1 VSTTA
6 KWLLLLMMM
15 MMMKM
20 MKMMVMMMTAMSLT
34 MLVADDAQTA
44 CQVRQDASTRSCFS
58 PRDIGDLLHPSL
70 SNITHSITDHHDEHQ
85 G

>member
-6 KWLLLLMMM
+6 KWLLLLLLMMM
-15 MMMKM
+15 MMM
-20 MKMMVMMMTAMSLT
+20 MVMIMTAMTLT

-44 CQVRQDASTRSCFS
+44 CQIRRDASTRSCFS
-58 PRDIGDLLHPSL
+58 PHDIGDLLHPSL
-70 SNITHSITDHHDEHQ
+70 SHITHSIRPTDHQDEHQ